1 MTRRRRRKRKKPL
14 SLAALR
20 PDHPVWNEC
29 RRHIE
34 REASYWTRA
43 FQHALTRDDLVQE
56 GWLAVARALRYF
68 DASRGARLG
77 TLLTLILRQHFRR
90 LIKTTLMRSLYPTT
104 GIPEALAP
112 HHSQILSMRSAER
125 ALNDRVRCATLWTL
139 PAEQQQLAF
148 ALLLAGGKIA
158 RAARALNV
166 NSLTMRRRVYELRN
180 AMREPRDTTVSR
192 TEEES

>member
-43 FQHALTRDDLVQE
+43 FRGALTRDDLVQE
-56 GWLAVARALRYF
+56 GWVAVARALRYF
-68 DASRGARLG
+68 DESRGARLG

-90 LIKTTLMRSLYPTT
+90 LIKTTLVRSLYPTT
-104 GIPEALAP
+104 GIPDAPAL
-112 HHSQILSMRSAER
+112 HHSQVLSIRNVER
-125 ALNDRVRCATLWTL
+125 ALEDRVRCAALWAL
-139 PAEQQQLAF
+139 PAKQQELAF
-148 ALLLAGGKIA
+148 ALLLAGGKI
-158 RAARALNV
+158 
-166 NSLTMRRRVYELRN
+166 T
-180 AMREPRDTTVSR
+180 
-192 TEEES
+192 